1 MLKKLIVAAAFAAS
15 VMFVP
20 AGLAT
25 AAPTPALKQS
35 GLTQTRAAM
44 DLTEC
49 QVQHLARCYA
59 VWGDYGW
66 CYQQAQ
72 DYACFDG

>member
-1 MLKKLIVAAAFAAS
+1 
-15 VMFVP
+15 
-20 AGLAT
+20 
-25 AAPTPALKQS
+25 
-35 GLTQTRAAM
+35 M

-72 DYACFDG
+72 DYACYDG

>member
-1 MLKKLIVAAAFAAS
+1 MLKKITVAAAFAAS
-15 VMFVP
+15 VLIAP
-20 AGLAT
+20 AASST
-25 AAPTPALKQS
+25 PTPMPSLAQS
-35 GLTQTRAAM
+35 RVAAM

-59 VWGDYGW
+59 LWGDYGY

-72 DYACFDG
+72 DYACYDG